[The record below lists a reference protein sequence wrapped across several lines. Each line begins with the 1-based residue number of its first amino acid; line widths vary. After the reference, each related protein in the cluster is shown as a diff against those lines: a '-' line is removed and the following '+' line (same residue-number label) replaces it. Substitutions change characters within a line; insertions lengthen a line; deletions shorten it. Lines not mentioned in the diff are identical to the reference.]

1 MASVRSRSL
10 ASLGQQ
16 RVQHPP
22 GLLLKCTSRIIAIS
36 EATKSDGSGGC
47 MTANAK
53 IIRQESK
60 HKRRVRVHPRG
71 CVRNGFGAAQ
81 EIERLRGLGHR
92 EGWRDEEGHPCYA
105 RVNGAERMNDAGRV
119 GEG

>member
-10 ASLGQQ
+10 TSLGQQ
-16 RVQHPP
+16 RAQHPP

-53 IIRQESK
+53 IIRQESISDVCASI
-60 HKRRVRVHPRG
+60 HVL
-71 CVRNGFGAAQ
+71 ALAM
-81 EIERLRGLGHR
+81 GL
-92 EGWRDEEGHPCYA
+92 A
-105 RVNGAERMNDAGRV
+105 RPKKSSDCGD
-119 GEG
+119 